1 MSNRLPWADVAV
13 LTVLGAALCGLYV
26 ALGLR
31 VEAARL
37 IGGIDA
43 GGGLLFAAVTAAWAL
58 ACVWVVRRRP
68 AGRAVL
74 VVVVAVAVLC
84 RLALVAHEPVL
95 STDVYRYVWDG
106 RVQAAGINPYRH
118 VPQGSTLQGLR
129 DPDLFPFINRRH
141 VPTAYPPS
149 AQLLFRGVYSGR
161 PDSIVWTKAAMVVLD
176 LLAMVLLAALL
187 ARVGIDP
194 NRAIVY
200 AWSPLAVVEVGHSGH
215 VEVALVV
222 LVLAALHA
230 ALSRRRWLTG
240 ALLAAGALVKPYA
253 LVLAPALVARASLRA
268 VAAVALGGVATAVI
282 LYLPFL
288 SVGTRVIGYLPGYL
302 REEGYS
308 GGGGLYLLDL
318 LGGGAAAGGD
328 WAGTAYLTAVA
339 IGLVALGVW
348 CWRAPVRESAD
359 VPRRALLLM
368 AVTLTLLTPRYPWY
382 WLAALA
388 LLPFARGAWLGA
400 GAAGLSLPPLL
411 YLHYRTQAEPEWP
424 LAVVHLGMA
433 ALLAAGAVAVAVAWL
448 RRRRAAG

>member
-1 MSNRLPWADVAV
+1 MSNRQRRTDLAV
-13 LTVLGAALCGLYV
+13 LAVLGGALCGLYLT
-26 ALGLR
+26 LGLR

-37 IGGIDA
+37 VGGIDV
-43 GGGLLFAAVTAAWAL
+43 GVELLFAAVSAAWGL
-58 ACVWVVRRRP
+58 ACLWVVRRRP
-68 AGRAVL
+68 AGRGVL

-141 VPTAYPPS
+141 VPTAYPPT
-149 AQLLFRGVYSGR
+149 AELLFGALYSGWS
-161 PDSIVWTKAAMVVLD
+161 DSVVWTKTAMVVLD
-176 LLAMVLLAALL
+176 LLALVLLAALL

-200 AWSPLAVVEVGHSGH
+200 AWSPLAVLEVGHSGH

-222 LVLAALHA
+222 LVVAALHA

-253 LVLAPALVARASLRA
+253 LVLAPALVARASWRA
-268 VAAVALGGVATAVI
+268 VAAVALGGVATAVA

-288 SVGTRVIGYLPGYL
+288 SVGARVIGYLPGYL

-308 GGGGLYLLDL
+308 GGSGLYLL
-318 LGGGAAAGGD
+318 GGDSGAGTGWAGAA
-328 WAGTAYLTAVA
+328 YLAAVA
-339 IGLVALGVW
+339 TGLVALGIW

-368 AVTLTLLTPRYPWY
+368 AVALTLLTPRYPWY

-388 LLPFARGAWLGA
+388 LLPFARGAWLAG

-411 YLHYRTQAEPEWP
+411 YLHYRTEAEPQWP
-424 LAVVHLGMA
+424 LAVVHAGMA
-433 ALLAAGAVAVAVAWL
+433 ALLAAGAVAVVLAWL
-448 RRRRAAG
+448 QRRRAAG